1 MSALCLYVLGFF
13 FGTPLCKFAPPFR
26 GKPKKDR
33 GVQKNFGPLRSPV
46 RTPLSKTLKPPL
58 LFYHSSAYFC
68 YTRQVGKTRPRQ
80 LPKERRY
87 WHCPFNSIRFILNNS
102 FVVAKIGLISK
113 FLTF

>member
-13 FGTPLCKFAPPFR
+13 FGTPPCASLHPPSGGR
-26 GKPKKDR
+26 
-33 GVQKNFGPLRSPV
+33 QKIFGPLRSPV
-46 RTPLSKTLKPPL
+46 RTPLNKTLKPPL
-58 LFYHSSAYFC
+58 LFYHSSAYFY

-87 WHCPFNSIRFILNNS
+87 WHCPFNSIRFILNNF